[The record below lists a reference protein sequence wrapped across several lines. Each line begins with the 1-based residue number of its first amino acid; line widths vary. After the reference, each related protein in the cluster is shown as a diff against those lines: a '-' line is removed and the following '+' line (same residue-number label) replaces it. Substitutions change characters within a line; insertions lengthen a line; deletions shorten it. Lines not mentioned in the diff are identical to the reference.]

1 MQIISVIFILSIAVL
16 LVAYISQ
23 PLLQKE
29 QSLDDLI
36 EQEVGKLKQSKKK
49 SEVIICPQ
57 CGNQLKESDRFCSQC
72 GLPMVEKGS
81 K

>member
-1 MQIISVIFILSIAVL
+1 MHIFSIFIILSLAIM

-29 QSLDDLI
+29 QNLEDLI
-36 EQEVGKLKQSKKK
+36 EQEVEKLKQSKHE
-49 SEVIICPQ
+49 SEISICPR

-72 GLPMVEKGS
+72 GLPIEKKGS